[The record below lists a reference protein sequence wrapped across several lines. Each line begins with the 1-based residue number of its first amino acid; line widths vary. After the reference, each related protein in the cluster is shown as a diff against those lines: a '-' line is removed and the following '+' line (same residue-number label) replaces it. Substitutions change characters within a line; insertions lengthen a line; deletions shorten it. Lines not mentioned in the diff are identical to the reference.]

1 MDTNYSDTEFNNK
14 ITNKIPMKFFKFCNI
29 RVNEYITFSVPMED
43 SKEEDNRITILLFV
57 VFSDREGKVSRFLST
72 REKKKFPRNENR
84 RERNEG
90 RFNEG
95 LEARDGIIFFPREFR
110 RDGNGS

>member
-72 REKKKFPRNENR
+72 REKKKISSQ
-84 RERNEG
+84 RESKG
-90 RFNEG
+90 T
-95 LEARDGIIFFPREFR
+95 
-110 RDGNGS
+110 

>member
-43 SKEEDNRITILLFV
+43 SKEEDN
-57 VFSDREGKVSRFLST
+57 
-72 REKKKFPRNENR
+72 
-84 RERNEG
+84 
-90 RFNEG
+90 
-95 LEARDGIIFFPREFR
+95 
-110 RDGNGS
+110 

>member
-57 VFSDREGKVSRFLST
+57 VSRVGKEKFRGFFP
-72 REKKKFPRNENR
+72 REKKKKISSQ
-84 RERNEG
+84 RESKG
-90 RFNEG
+90 T
-95 LEARDGIIFFPREFR
+95 
-110 RDGNGS
+110 